1 MNMSHIKVN
10 INPEVLQWAR
20 EEAGYT
26 ANEVA
31 EKLQAR
37 DYEN

>member
-1 MNMSHIKVN
+1 MSHIKVN

-26 ANEVA
+26 VNEIADKLHA
-31 EKLQAR
+31 E
-37 DYEN
+37 DYEK